1 MNLGTTN
8 NPLRYSPLALA
19 VAMLLG
25 APLAQAQDTTE
36 VAIQGQTC
44 AGARIAQNLNCTANE
59 YVVTA
64 TSESNTITSCN
75 NGDQIVVD
83 INVGITSSSTD
94 RYNVGYFVGEAGNDP
109 QAKTGLCSVA
119 TFPTTPTGSN
129 VSGGKWYSEPPG
141 NACGDYNKNST
152 TTNLIQGVKVKCAAD
167 ANGNLA
173 IPFVV
178 TYSQSGG
185 DACTGGTDV
194 APGSPSKCT
203 ANVAPVT
210 NVVVTYNADPG
221 CSGKTVTY
229 DPVAGT
235 VTSTFTIVN
244 NDPNNAVPPDNA
256 DGTTFSDNVAAPVT
270 VTQTTCTPSG
280 GAAGCTVGF
289 VGNAVTGTIA
299 TFPTGSQVVVTVV
312 GTVPAGNTG
321 TYSNTANVTP
331 PANLTTGSDATGNN
345 ACTNSTTL
353 PVKLQNFDVH

>member
-1 MNLGTTN
+1 MKSGTTN

-19 VAMLLG
+19 ILLG

-94 RYNVGYFVGEAGNDP
+94 RYNVGYFVGEGGNDP

-167 ANGNLA
+167 VNGNLA

-185 DACTGGTDV
+185 DTCTGGTDV

-331 PANLTTGSDATGNN
+331 PANLTVGSDATGNN